1 MYCTKG
7 GQPFIIVE
15 KDLCNIRG
23 HSCQVEAAL
32 PSRIVSNVRSLC
44 DDELSEVRIH
54 LRLCDID
61 RGRSRIDAQNGN
73 LQFGK
78 KVGQCSCSTANV
90 KNFPGPEPFDDVDI
104 HVEVA
109 PVGIKRI
116 VDSS

>member
-1 MYCTKG
+1 MYCPKG

-15 KDLCNIRG
+15 KDLRNIRG
-23 HSCQVEAAL
+23 HSCQVKAAV
-32 PSRIVSNVRSLC
+32 PNRIVSNVRSLG
-44 DDELSEVRIH
+44 DDELSEVRNH
-54 LRLCDID
+54 LRLCDVD
-61 RGRSRIDAQNGN
+61 RGRRGIEAQNGN
-73 LQFGK
+73 LQFSQKG
-78 KVGQCSCSTANV
+78 GQCSCSTANV